1 MGIVRT
7 SITLKNAKDMY
18 KAEFGIIKEQEIR
31 QTTVNALVDTGAWT
45 LVINEAIREE
55 LGLAVT
61 KTESGTLADGTQ
73 AVYKLA
79 GPLEVRWK
87 DRYVICDALVIPNA
101 DEPLLGAIPLEA
113 MDLTVNPRN
122 EEVVGAHG
130 DQIIHSVKVFS
141 MPYYAI

>member
-1 MGIVRT
+1 MGIVRAA
-7 SITLKNAKDMY
+7 ITLKNVKDMY

-31 QTTVNALVDTGAWT
+31 QTTVNALVDTDAWT
-45 LVINEAIREE
+45 LVINEAVRKE
-55 LGLAVT
+55 LGLTAT

-87 DRYVICDALVIPNA
+87 DRSVICDALVIPNA
-101 DEPLLGAIPLEA
+101 EDTLLGAIPLEA
-113 MDLTVNPRN
+113 MDLIINPRN

-130 DQIIHSVKVFS
+130 AQIIHSVKIYS
-141 MPYYAI
+141 RETPT